1 MRSSGC
7 GSRAGAIGVAS
18 NGHATLTGRRLQTV
32 RGVFRWLAP
41 RRSVGLAAIVGLMLL
56 ASVPALAQEAG
67 PGEPSAPAP
76 LSERQVQALVETLR
90 DDAAR
95 EELILALETLVEAER
110 VRAGD
115 ALTSEG
121 TGFGLAALSFL
132 SQKVE
137 AIGALATDVSRLVAD
152 LPELGRRLS
161 AGAADPNVRERS
173 FEFLLKLVLIVG
185 AGFLGPAPAL
195 GPRGGRPRRATGRGR
210 SLSRDGRGRARARER
225 RGPDHGGSEPG

>member
-1 MRSSGC
+1 MVG
-7 GSRAGAIGVAS
+7 AEAIGRPCSDRRPDAARI
-18 NGHATLTGRRLQTV
+18 GPRPCAGGRP
-32 RGVFRWLAP
+32 G
-41 RRSVGLAAIVGLMLL
+41 G
-56 ASVPALAQEAG
+56 AQCTR
-67 PGEPSAPAP
+67 P

-115 ALTSEG
+115 APTSEG
-121 TGFGLAALSFL
+121 TGFGLAVLSFL

-173 FEFLLKLVLIVG
+173 FEFLLKLVLIV
-185 AGFLGPAPAL
+185 
-195 GPRGGRPRRATGRGR
+195 
-210 SLSRDGRGRARARER
+210 
-225 RGPDHGGSEPG
+225 